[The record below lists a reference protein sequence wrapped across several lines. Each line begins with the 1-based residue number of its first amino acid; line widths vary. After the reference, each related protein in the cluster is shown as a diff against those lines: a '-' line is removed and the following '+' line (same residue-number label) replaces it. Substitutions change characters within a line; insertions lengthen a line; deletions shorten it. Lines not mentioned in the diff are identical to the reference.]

1 VYDSPE
7 NMLPAAFAVARAESW
22 FELPV
27 IGRFLAQDNEHA
39 ASSR

>member
-1 VYDSPE
+1 
-7 NMLPAAFAVARAESW
+7 VARAESW